1 MPSRR
6 DDEYRNRNANG
17 NRQKNARN
25 AKRPVNRPDRQY
37 DDNERVRPDRRYD
50 YDNRPDTRRANPNR
64 RNGENADRRRDV
76 RRDERYGVDTV
87 SSMTYDR
94 AAHEETERD
103 ERLRT
108 RTVVPKSAN
117 EPFGLRRSGLIRNR
131 VVAAIAGIAIVA
143 GLGAYTVFVIQ
154 PFKTNTPVNAITSND
169 KDKKIETAV
178 PDSVE
183 EADKF
188 IAAYYGYLANSDA
201 DGLRNIGNDAAANA
215 VQNKWTVGIDYKV
228 DNSVQPDAKNM
239 PNPIG
244 KYAGCKLY
252 NVSDFFS
259 NPPVNSVHSTITGD
273 TGYQGW
279 VYYDQLETKWV
290 MVDPTIP
297 TSVQVPESGHV
308 AKSSEDKKATVDI
321 TGPGAYSNPW
331 WAYTMVSV
339 DVTSSSSDA
348 SISVQQKSLDDGI
361 TISVPD
367 SLTAGLSPVDNSQQ
381 NNQQDAA
388 NANSNTDDT
397 QSSSSVVGKASGI
410 CIVYRGDTSNF
421 TPDRI
426 GQQALRI
433 DGDITPITVSCGD
446 EDITPIFAIGTS
458 TATDI
463 QKLLDSDQMSKYNV
477 SSENVEKLENEVKDM
492 PQPDTNEN
500 ENTTNGE

>member
-6 DDEYRNRNANG
+6 ENEHKNNGRDANG
-17 NRQKNARN
+17 QRRRPAPNST
-25 AKRPVNRPDRQY
+25 KRPAPQREYPTHPNG
-37 DDNERVRPDRRYD
+37 RYASS
-50 YDNRPDTRRANPNR
+50 RRATQR
-64 RNGENADRRRDV
+64 VGQES
-76 RRDERYGVDTV
+76 VDTV
-87 SSMTYDR
+87 DAMTYDR
-94 AAHEETERD
+94 ASHEETKAD

-117 EPFGLRRSGLIRNR
+117 EPFGLRRAGLVRNR
-131 VVAAIAGIAIVA
+131 ILAAIAGIAVVA
-143 GLGAYTVFVIQ
+143 GLGTYTVFVIK
-154 PFKTNTPVNAITSND
+154 PFKQANPVNTIAATD
-169 KDKKIETAV
+169 DGEDVETAA

-188 IAAYYGYLANSDA
+188 IASYYGYLANSDA

-228 DNSVQPDAKNM
+228 DNSAQPDAKSM
-239 PNPIG
+239 PTPIG

-308 AKSSEDKKATVDI
+308 AKSSEDRKATVEM

-331 WAYTMVSV
+331 WAYTMLSV
-339 DVTSSSSDA
+339 DVTSSSTDA
-348 SISVQQKSLDDGI
+348 SVSVKQKTLDSGI

-367 SLTAGLSPVDNSQQ
+367 TLTAGLSPITAQDNGQQ
-381 NNQQDAA
+381 NAQQ
-388 NANSNTDDT
+388 NAQGDENASDT
-397 QSSSSVVGKASGI
+397 QSTSTAAAKASGI
-410 CIVYRGDTSNF
+410 CIIYRGSTSNF
-421 TPDRI
+421 TPERI

-433 DGDITPITVSCGD
+433 DGDITPVTVSCGD

-463 QKLLDSDQMSKYNV
+463 QKLLDSEQMSKYNV
-477 SSENVEKLENEVKDM
+477 SSESVEKLENEVKNM
-492 PQPDTNEN
+492 PQPNDNEN
-500 ENTTNGE
+500 DDTTSEE